1 MTIFGAIEAGGTKFV
16 CGIGDARGGSIETA
30 VVQTRDPDSTFAEV
44 AAFFAAAARHGPLG
58 AIGIASFGPVQ
69 INSGSPRFGQ
79 ILATPKAHWEGTDM
93 VGRTRAILDVPIMI
107 DTDVNAAAL
116 AEAAAAGAD
125 VTQLAYVTVGTGI
138 GVGLVSGGHP
148 VHGLGHP
155 EAGHILPR
163 RHPLHDGFAGICPFH
178 GDCLEGLASG
188 PAIAAAWGKA
198 AQDLP
203 DDHPFRAVEA
213 DYLAQLC
220 ATLFLMMAPERIVLG
235 GGVMKQ
241 EKLFPMIHACT
252 AELLAGYFGGA
263 TSVEDMAARI
273 VPPSCTE
280 PSGLIGAYLLA
291 EKAARCDA

>member
-1 MTIFGAIEAGGTKFV
+1 MTLFGAIEAGGTKFV

-30 VVQTRDPDSTFAEV
+30 TVRTRDPDSTFAEV
-44 AAFFAAAARHGPLG
+44 GEFFAQAARYGPLG
-58 AIGIASFGPVQ
+58 GIGIASFGPVDL
-69 INSGSPRFGQ
+69 NPASPRFGQ
-79 ILATPKAHWEGTDM
+79 ILATPKPHWEGTDM
-93 VGRTRAILDVPIMI
+93 LGRTRAILDVPIAI
-107 DTDVNAAAL
+107 ETDVNAAAI
-116 AEAAAAGAD
+116 AEVAAAGPG
-125 VTQLAYVTVGTGI
+125 VKQLAYVTVGTGI
-138 GVGLVSGGHP
+138 GVGLVSEGHP

-188 PAIAAAWGKA
+188 PAIAAAWGDA

-220 ATLFLMMAPERIVLG
+220 MTLFLMMAPERIVLG

-241 EKLFPMIHACT
+241 ETLLPMIHAGT
-252 AELLAGYFGGA
+252 AERLAGYFGGA
-263 TSVEDMAARI
+263 TSAEDMAARI
-273 VPPSCTE
+273 VPPACRE
-280 PSGLIGAYLLA
+280 PSGLIGANLLA
-291 EKAARCDA
+291 EKAARDAA

>member
-1 MTIFGAIEAGGTKFV
+1 MTLFGAIEAGGTKFV

-30 VVQTRDPDSTFAEV
+30 VVSTRDPDSTFAEV
-44 AAFFAAAARHGPLG
+44 AEFFAQATRQGPIG
-58 AIGIASFGPVQ
+58 GIGIASFGPVEL
-69 INSGSPRFGQ
+69 NPAAPRFGQ
-79 ILATPKAHWEGTDM
+79 ILATPKAHWQGADM
-93 VGRTRAILDVPIMI
+93 LARTRAILDVPMVIE
-107 DTDVNAAAL
+107 TDVNAAAL
-116 AEAAAAGAD
+116 AEAAAAGPG
-125 VTQLAYVTVGTGI
+125 VKQLAYVTVGTGI
-138 GVGLVSGGHP
+138 GVGLMSEGHP

-188 PAIAAAWGKA
+188 PAIAAAWGSA

-213 DYLAQLC
+213 DYLSQLC
-220 ATLFLMMAPERIVLG
+220 MTLFLMMAPERIVLG

-241 EKLFPMIHACT
+241 DKLFPMIHACT
-252 AELLAGYFGGA
+252 AELLGGYFGGA
-263 TSVEDMAARI
+263 TTAEDMAARI
-273 VPPSCTE
+273 VPPACTE

-291 EKAARCDA
+291 EKAARDAA